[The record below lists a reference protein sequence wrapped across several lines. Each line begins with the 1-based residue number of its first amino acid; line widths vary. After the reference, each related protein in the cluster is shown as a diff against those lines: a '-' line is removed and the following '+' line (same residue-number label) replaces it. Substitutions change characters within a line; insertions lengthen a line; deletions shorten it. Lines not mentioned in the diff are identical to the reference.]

1 MLRSA
6 ALVERGCA
14 ARRLWLREQED
25 VVVTIGEVQSEVVVE
40 DGKAAGSSPPAD
52 VSREQLRETVRELLE
67 EMLERHL
74 RVEERR

>member
-1 MLRSA
+1 M
-6 ALVERGCA
+6 
-14 ARRLWLREQED
+14 
-25 VVVTIGEVQSEVVVE
+25 TIGEVQSEVVVE

-74 RVEERR
+74 RIEERR